1 MNPNTTTY
9 EVRVAGHLDDH
20 WATWLDDFTLTRHDD
35 GTTLLTGPVTDQA
48 QLHGLLAR
56 VRDLGVPLLSLRT
69 VDAAAPAPETAAPAA
84 PALAHPVHTDR
95 LTIELPPPTTRTP
108 LGSTA
113 DWPP

>member
-20 WATWLDDFTLTRHDD
+20 WATWLDDFTLTRDDD

-69 VDAAAPAPETAAPAA
+69 VDASNP
-84 PALAHPVHTDR
+84 
-95 LTIELPPPTTRTP
+95 
-108 LGSTA
+108 ST
-113 DWPP
+113 